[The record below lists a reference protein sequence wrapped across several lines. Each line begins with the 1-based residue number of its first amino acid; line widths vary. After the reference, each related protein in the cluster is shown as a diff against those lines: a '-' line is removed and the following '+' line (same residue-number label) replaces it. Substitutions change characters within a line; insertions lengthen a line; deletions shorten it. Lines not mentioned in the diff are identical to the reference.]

1 MAEND
6 KKVSAMVA
14 TQSVTQGA
22 FVYVAAENQTS
33 PTGYESFKIT
43 AGDLAQ
49 TILGSFSFPLVL
61 DTTAK
66 NVFGAINE
74 LKGQLD
80 DGAVVLL
87 GTAAPDS
94 AAGVNGNIYIRYST
108 SGNVTTI
115 TNMYVKI
122 SDAWAE
128 VSTGG
133 GGGSSTLAGLSDVN
147 ISSPTNGQALVY
159 DDQNDEWVNGNVSGG
174 SGGRKI
180 FVGTCSTA
188 AGTAAKE
195 VSISSDQGFALEVG
209 ATICFKCKYTNSA
222 SNVTISV
229 NGGTAYPI
237 WYSTGAYTGSTG
249 NVTGN
254 AGAYMLYVFDGS
266 YWCWES
272 MGMYNSYNA
281 MTDAQAESASS
292 TSNFVIAPTVL
303 KHAIDYHAPGAVR
316 VELTQAQY
324 DLLTQTEKENGT
336 IYFISDAP
344 SNPVEYSETEKAIG
358 HWVDGSVL
366 YERSFYFDFTD
377 IAGGTQS
384 DTVINGRFDLPHENY
399 ADLWIETA
407 FMVNDV
413 PDGTLT
419 IKSLPLP
426 TIQNNGGYIRVQIQ
440 KTSSND
446 GYPFIYLDV
455 NWSISQIWTKRN
467 DIHFVFVIRY
477 TKASS

>member
-22 FVYVAAENQTS
+22 LVYVAAENQTS

-74 LKGQLD
+74 MKGQLV

-87 GTAAPDS
+87 GTAAPDLS
-94 AAGVNGNIYIRYST
+94 AGVNGNIYIRYST

-133 GGGSSTLAGLSDVN
+133 GGGSSTLAGLSDVAL
-147 ISSPTNGQALVY
+147 SSPTNGQALVY
-159 DDQNDEWVNGNVSGG
+159 DSTSSKWVNGAGQASATGKVY
-174 SGGRKI
+174 I
-180 FVGTCSTA
+180 GTCSTA
-188 AGTAAKE
+188 GDTATKE
-195 VSISSDQGFALEVG
+195 VVISADQNFVLEKG
-209 ATICFKCKYTNSA
+209 ATINVKFANTNSVN
-222 SNVTISV
+222 NVTISV

-237 WYSTGAYTGSTG
+237 WYKSSVYNSATSGITGSA
-249 NVTGN
+249 NQN
-254 AGAYMLYVFDGS
+254 IFYVFDGS
-266 YWCWES
+266 YWVWQS
-272 MGMYNSYNA
+272 MGAYMSYA
-281 MTDAQAESASS
+281 TMTQAEAEAGTS
-292 TSNFVIAPTVL
+292 TATRVISPATL
-303 KHAIDYHAPGAVR
+303 KLAIDTHAPSAVS

-324 DLLTQTEKENGT
+324 DLLSQAEKENGM
-336 IYFISDAP
+336 IYFVSDAP
-344 SNPVEYSETEKAIG
+344 SNPVVYTPNETVIG
-358 HWVDGSVL
+358 KWVDGSTL
-366 YERSFYFDFTD
+366 YEQTFYFDFSD

-384 DTVINGRFDLPHENY
+384 DTVINGRFDLPHVNY
-399 ADLWIETA
+399 NDMWLESA
-407 FMVNDV
+407 FLVNDV
-413 PDGTLT
+413 PDGTFT

-426 TIQNNGGYIRVQIQ
+426 TIQNSGGYIRIQIQ
-440 KTSSND
+440 NTTSND

-455 NWSISQIWTKRN
+455 NWSISQIWSKRN
-467 DIHFVFVIRY
+467 DIHFAFVVRY
-477 TKASS
+477 TKSAS